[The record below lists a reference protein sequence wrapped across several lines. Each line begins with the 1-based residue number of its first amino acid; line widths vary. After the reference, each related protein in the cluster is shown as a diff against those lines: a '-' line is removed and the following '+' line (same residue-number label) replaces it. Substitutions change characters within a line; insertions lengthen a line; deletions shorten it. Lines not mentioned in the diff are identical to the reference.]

1 MPQVMVQTGSGGV
14 DHSVIFLPHFRPVI
28 SKYMYLRNNQS
39 AHVLVTTSCRI
50 LCSQTLQSVAASE
63 FIHDEAL
70 ITNEEFP
77 SAKSRTF
84 RTEKG

>member
-39 AHVLVTTSCRI
+39 AHM
-50 LCSQTLQSVAASE
+50 
-63 FIHDEAL
+63 FW
-70 ITNEEFP
+70 
-77 SAKSRTF
+77 
-84 RTEKG
+84 